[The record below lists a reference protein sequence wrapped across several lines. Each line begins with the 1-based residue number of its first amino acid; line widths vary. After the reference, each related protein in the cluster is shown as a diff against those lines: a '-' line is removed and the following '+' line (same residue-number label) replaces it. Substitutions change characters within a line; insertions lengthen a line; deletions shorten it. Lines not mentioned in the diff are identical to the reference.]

1 MKTEEIISSNNNT
14 NTSKQDINN
23 IENINCFSEL
33 FDGYNHDNEL
43 DEDTIIYSK
52 LYFNKQEKNK
62 DEYKSKPTIENQSI
76 SNDSKDTKN
85 KILNIKRNRSKQK
98 NNISD
103 NDNFNENKNQIK
115 NVIKSDLIY
124 NSLPQK
130 ITNNEITKNKDEGN
144 MLESVKSK
152 IFQALPKIFGL
163 EKIGDNIFIESL
175 KTKKWKDFEELKKE
189 LVEIKEKNKEAFDL
203 LEETPWKTFENVF
216 TKINKK
222 GFKYNVDKETINK
235 FIKLIKFFSS
245 EKAPNKINEENYQNL
260 DVIFNN
266 NENEN
271 ENSCDKLDSND
282 LYTHK
287 KNVKKKNEAS
297 KKNNKKIYSNETSTK
312 TDTKN
317 QSKYKTIQK
326 MNRKD
331 NLYYVLKFALI
342 DSFLINFNDI
352 NKSKRQSI
360 KKRLSKSEEINFM
373 NNDFTDIVEK
383 YKLSDK
389 IKNNKVKDLIKL
401 PKKEFLRRMVSD
413 GNFFTEDEKKQK
425 NNYENSKCRNLAY
438 ELFETNNL
446 EGLILLTKLIKL
458 DKQKDK
464 ENNDKIYIKILNAK
478 KFEIAINLLKGYE
491 DFKLDLFSNEKDEI
505 NNRINNMWI
514 IANFP
519 IKYLKN
525 RKKGRKNIRKKG

>member
-1 MKTEEIISSNNNT
+1 MEKEKSISSNNNT

-23 IENINCFSEL
+23 IENTNYLDL
-33 FDGYNHDNEL
+33 FDDFNRYNEL
-43 DEDTIIYSK
+43 DEDSIMSSK
-52 LYFNKQEKNK
+52 LYFNKQEKNN
-62 DEYKSKPTIENQSI
+62 DEYKSKPTIEKQSI
-76 SNDSKDTKN
+76 SNDSKDIKN
-85 KILNIKRNRSKQK
+85 KHLNIKRNRSKQK

-163 EKIGDNIFIESL
+163 EKIGDNIFIKSL

-203 LEETPWKTFENVF
+203 VKETPWKTFENVF
-216 TKINKK
+216 TKINKE
-222 GFKYNVDKETINK
+222 GFDYNVDKGTINK
-235 FIKLIKFFSS
+235 FIKLINFFSS
-245 EKAPNKINEENYQNL
+245 EKAPNTINEEKYQNL
-260 DVIFNN
+260 DVILNN
-266 NENEN
+266 NENED
-271 ENSCDKLDSND
+271 SCDKLDSND
-282 LYTHK
+282 LYPHK
-287 KNVKKKNEAS
+287 KNFKKKNEVS
-297 KKNNKKIYSNETSTK
+297 KKNNKQTYSNETSTK
-312 TDTKN
+312 TDTIN
-317 QSKYKTIQK
+317 QSKYKIIQK

-331 NLYYVLKFALI
+331 NLYYLLKFALI
-342 DSFLINFNDI
+342 DSFLQNFNDI

-401 PKKEFLRRMVSD
+401 PKKEFLKRMVSD

-491 DFKLDLFSNEKDEI
+491 DFKLDLFNNEKYEI
-505 NNRINNMWI
+505 NNRIINMWI

-519 IKYLKN
+519 IEYLEKN
-525 RKKGRKNIRKKG
+525 KPGSKKTEKKEK

>member
-1 MKTEEIISSNNNT
+1 MEKEQIISGDNNT

-23 IENINCFSEL
+23 IEKTNNLSEL
-33 FDGYNHDNEL
+33 FDYFNFNFNRYNEL
-43 DEDTIIYSK
+43 DEDSIMSSE
-52 LYFNKQEKNK
+52 LYINKQEKNK
-62 DEYKSKPTIENQSI
+62 DEYKSKPTIEKQSI
-76 SNDSKDTKN
+76 TNDSKDIKN
-85 KILNIKRNRSKQK
+85 KHLNIKRNRSKQK
-98 NNISD
+98 NNI
-103 NDNFNENKNQIK
+103 K
-115 NVIKSDLIY
+115 
-124 NSLPQK
+124 
-130 ITNNEITKNKDEGN
+130 
-144 MLESVKSK
+144 
-152 IFQALPKIFGL
+152 
-163 EKIGDNIFIESL
+163 SL

-413 GNFFTEDEKKQK
+413 GKFFTEDEKKQK

-446 EGLILLTKLIKL
+446 EG
-458 DKQKDK
+458 
-464 ENNDKIYIKILNAK
+464 
-478 KFEIAINLLKGYE
+478 
-491 DFKLDLFSNEKDEI
+491 
-505 NNRINNMWI
+505 
-514 IANFP
+514 
-519 IKYLKN
+519 
-525 RKKGRKNIRKKG
+525 

>member
-1 MKTEEIISSNNNT
+1 MEKEQIISGDNNT

-23 IENINCFSEL
+23 IEKTNNLSEL
-33 FDGYNHDNEL
+33 FDYFNFNFNRYNEL
-43 DEDTIIYSK
+43 DEDSIMSSE
-52 LYFNKQEKNK
+52 LYINKQEKNK
-62 DEYKSKPTIENQSI
+62 DEYKSKPTIEKQSI
-76 SNDSKDTKN
+76 TNDSKDIKN
-85 KILNIKRNRSKQK
+85 KHLNIKRNRSKQK
-98 NNISD
+98 NNI
-103 NDNFNENKNQIK
+103 K
-115 NVIKSDLIY
+115 
-124 NSLPQK
+124 
-130 ITNNEITKNKDEGN
+130 
-144 MLESVKSK
+144 
-152 IFQALPKIFGL
+152 
-163 EKIGDNIFIESL
+163 SL

-373 NNDFTDIVEK
+373 NNDFTDIVEE

-413 GNFFTEDEKKQK
+413 GKFFTEDEKKQK

-491 DFKLDLFSNEKDEI
+491 DFKLDLFSNEKYEI
-505 NNRINNMWI
+505 NNRIINMWI

-519 IKYLKN
+519 IEYLENNKSGS
-525 RKKGRKNIRKKG
+525 KKTEKKEK

>member
-1 MKTEEIISSNNNT
+1 MEKKQIIASNNDT
-14 NTSKQDINN
+14 NTSKQDIYN
-23 IENINCFSEL
+23 IENTSYLSDL
-33 FDGYNHDNEL
+33 FDDFIHDNES
-43 DEDTIIYSK
+43 DEDSIKSSE

-163 EKIGDNIFIESL
+163 EKIGDNIFIKSL
-175 KTKKWKDFEELKKE
+175 KDKEWKDFEELKKE

-203 LEETPWKTFENVF
+203 VKETPWKTFENVF
-216 TKINKK
+216 TKINKE
-222 GFKYNVDKETINK
+222 GFDYNVDKGTINK
-235 FIKLIKFFSS
+235 FIKLINFFSS
-245 EKAPNKINEENYQNL
+245 EKAPNTINEEKYQNL
-260 DVIFNN
+260 DVILNN
-266 NENEN
+266 NENED
-271 ENSCDKLDSND
+271 SCDKLDSND

-287 KNVKKKNEAS
+287 KNVKKKNEIS
-297 KKNNKKIYSNETSTK
+297 KKNNKQIYSNETSTK

-317 QSKYKTIQK
+317 QSKYKIIQK

-373 NNDFTDIVEK
+373 NNDFTDIVEE

-401 PKKEFLRRMVSD
+401 PKKEFLKRMVSD
-413 GNFFTEDEKKQK
+413 GKFFTEDEKKQK

-464 ENNDKIYIKILNAK
+464 EGNDKEYIKILNAK
-478 KFEIAINLLKGYE
+478 NFEITINLLKGYE
-491 DFKLDLFSNEKDEI
+491 DFKLDLFNNEKYEI
-505 NNRINNMWI
+505 NNRIINMWI

-519 IKYLKN
+519 IEYLENNKSGS
-525 RKKGRKNIRKKG
+525 KKTEKKEK

>member
-1 MKTEEIISSNNNT
+1 MEKEQIISGDNNT

-23 IENINCFSEL
+23 IEKTNNLSEL
-33 FDGYNHDNEL
+33 FDYFNFNFNRYNEL
-43 DEDTIIYSK
+43 DEDSIMSSE
-52 LYFNKQEKNK
+52 LYINKQEKNK
-62 DEYKSKPTIENQSI
+62 DEYKSKPTIEKQSI
-76 SNDSKDTKN
+76 TNDSKDIKN
-85 KILNIKRNRSKQK
+85 KHLNIKRNRSKQK
-98 NNISD
+98 NNI
-103 NDNFNENKNQIK
+103 K
-115 NVIKSDLIY
+115 
-124 NSLPQK
+124 
-130 ITNNEITKNKDEGN
+130 
-144 MLESVKSK
+144 
-152 IFQALPKIFGL
+152 
-163 EKIGDNIFIESL
+163 SL

-413 GNFFTEDEKKQK
+413 GKFFTEDEKKQK

-438 ELFETNNL
+438 ELFETNNF

-458 DKQKDK
+458 DKKKDK
-464 ENNDKIYIKILNAK
+464 KDNDKTYIKILNAK

-491 DFKLDLFSNEKDEI
+491 DFKLDLFSNEKYEI
-505 NNRINNMWI
+505 NNRII
-514 IANFP
+514 
-519 IKYLKN
+519 
-525 RKKGRKNIRKKG
+525 NI

>member
-1 MKTEEIISSNNNT
+1 MEKKQIIASNNDT
-14 NTSKQDINN
+14 NTSKQDIYN
-23 IENINCFSEL
+23 IENTSYLSDL
-33 FDGYNHDNEL
+33 FDDFIHDNES
-43 DEDTIIYSK
+43 DEDSIKSSE

-62 DEYKSKPTIENQSI
+62 DEYKSKPTIEKQSI
-76 SNDSKDTKN
+76 TNDSKDIKN
-85 KILNIKRNRSKQK
+85 KHLNIKRNRSKQK
-98 NNISD
+98 NNISN
-103 NDNFNENKNQIK
+103 NDNFNENTNQIK
-115 NVIKSDLIY
+115 NVIKSDLIN

-130 ITNNEITKNKDEGN
+130 ISNNEISKNKDEGN
-144 MLESVKSK
+144 ILELKTK

-163 EKIGDNIFIESL
+163 EKIDDNNFIKSL
-175 KTKKWKDFEELKKE
+175 KDKEWKDFEELKKE

-203 LEETPWKTFENVF
+203 VKETPWKTFENVF
-216 TKINKK
+216 TKINKE
-222 GFKYNVDKETINK
+222 GFDYNVDKGTINK

-282 LYTHK
+282 LYPHK
-287 KNVKKKNEAS
+287 KNFKKKNEVS
-297 KKNNKKIYSNETSTK
+297 KKNNKQTYSNETSTK
-312 TDTKN
+312 TDTKT
-317 QSKYKTIQK
+317 QSKYKIIQK

-331 NLYYVLKFALI
+331 NLYYLLKFALI
-342 DSFLINFNDI
+342 DSFLNNFNDI
-352 NKSKRQSI
+352 DKLVRQSI
-360 KKRLSKSEEINFM
+360 IKRLSKSQETDFM
-373 NNDFTDIVEK
+373 NNDFTDIVGGCGLGDE
-383 YKLSDK
+383 

-401 PKKEFLRRMVSD
+401 PKKEFLKRMVSD
-413 GNFFTEDEKKQK
+413 GKFFTEDEKKQK

-464 ENNDKIYIKILNAK
+464 EGNDKEYIKILNAK
-478 KFEIAINLLKGYE
+478 NFEIAINMLKRYE
-491 DFKLDLFSNEKDEI
+491 DFKLDLFNNEKYEI
-505 NNRINNMWI
+505 NNQINNMRI

-519 IKYLKN
+519 IEYLENNKPGT
-525 RKKGRKNIRKKG
+525 KKTEKKEK

>member
-163 EKIGDNIFIESL
+163 EKIGDNIFIKSL
-175 KTKKWKDFEELKKE
+175 KDKEWKDFEELKKE

-203 LEETPWKTFENVF
+203 VKETPWKTFENVF
-216 TKINKK
+216 TKINKE
-222 GFKYNVDKETINK
+222 GFDYNVDKGTINK
-235 FIKLIKFFSS
+235 FIKLINFFSS
-245 EKAPNKINEENYQNL
+245 EKAPNTINEEKYQNL
-260 DVIFNN
+260 DVILNN
-266 NENEN
+266 NENED
-271 ENSCDKLDSND
+271 SCDKLDSND

-317 QSKYKTIQK
+317 QSKYKIIQK

-331 NLYYVLKFALI
+331 NLYYLLKFALI
-342 DSFLINFNDI
+342 DSFLNNFNDI
-352 NKSKRQSI
+352 DKSIRQSI
-360 KKRLSKSEEINFM
+360 IKRLSKSQETDFM
-373 NNDFTDIVEK
+373 NNDFTDIVEE

-401 PKKEFLRRMVSD
+401 PKKEFLKRMVSD
-413 GNFFTEDEKKQK
+413 GKFFTEDEKKQK

-458 DKQKDK
+458 DKKKDK
-464 ENNDKIYIKILNAK
+464 EGNDKEYIKILNAK
-478 KFEIAINLLKGYE
+478 NFEIAINLLKGYE
-491 DFKLDLFSNEKDEI
+491 DFKLDLFSNEKYEI
-505 NNRINNMWI
+505 NNRIINMWI

-519 IKYLKN
+519 IEYLENNKSGS
-525 RKKGRKNIRKKG
+525 KKTEKKEK

>member
-1 MKTEEIISSNNNT
+1 MEKKQIIASNNDT
-14 NTSKQDINN
+14 NTSKQDIYN
-23 IENINCFSEL
+23 IENTSYLSDL
-33 FDGYNHDNEL
+33 FDDFIHDNES
-43 DEDTIIYSK
+43 DEDSIKSSE

-62 DEYKSKPTIENQSI
+62 NEYKSKPTIEKQSI
-76 SNDSKDTKN
+76 SNDSKDIKN
-85 KILNIKRNRSKQK
+85 KHLNIKRNRSKQK
-98 NNISD
+98 NNISN
-103 NDNFNENKNQIK
+103 NDNFNENTNQIK
-115 NVIKSDLIY
+115 NVIKSDLIN

-130 ITNNEITKNKDEGN
+130 ISNNEISKNKDEGN
-144 MLESVKSK
+144 MLELKTK

-163 EKIGDNIFIESL
+163 EKIDDNNFIESL
-175 KTKKWKDFEELKKE
+175 KTNKWKDFEELQEE

-216 TKINKK
+216 TKINKE
-222 GFKYNVDKETINK
+222 GFDYNVDKGTINK

-245 EKAPNKINEENYQNL
+245 EKAPNKINEENYENL
-260 DVIFNN
+260 EVILNN
-266 NENEN
+266 NEN
-271 ENSCDKLDSND
+271 ENSCDEFDSND

-287 KNVKKKNEAS
+287 KNVKKKKEIS
-297 KKNNKKIYSNETSTK
+297 KKNNKQIYSNETSTK
-312 TDTKN
+312 TDTIN
-317 QSKYKTIQK
+317 QSKYKIIQK

-331 NLYYVLKFALI
+331 NLYYILKFSLI

-360 KKRLSKSEEINFM
+360 IKRLSKSQETDFM
-373 NNDFTDIVEK
+373 DNDFTDIVEE

-401 PKKEFLRRMVSD
+401 PKKEFLKRMVSD

-446 EGLILLTKLIKL
+446 EGLIFLTKLIKL

-491 DFKLDLFSNEKDEI
+491 DFKLDLFNNEKYEI
-505 NNRINNMWI
+505 NNRIINMWI

-519 IKYLKN
+519 IEYLENNKSGS
-525 RKKGRKNIRKKG
+525 KKTEKKEK

>member
-1 MKTEEIISSNNNT
+1 MEKEKSISSNNNT

-23 IENINCFSEL
+23 IEKANNLSEL
-33 FDGYNHDNEL
+33 FDYFNFNFNRYNEL

-163 EKIGDNIFIESL
+163 EKIGDNIFIKSL
-175 KTKKWKDFEELKKE
+175 KDKEWKDFEELKKE

-245 EKAPNKINEENYQNL
+245 EKLN
-260 DVIFNN
+260 F
-266 NENEN
+266 
-271 ENSCDKLDSND
+271 SR
-282 LYTHK
+282 
-287 KNVKKKNEAS
+287 VKKLQIKLM
-297 KKNNKKIYSNETSTK
+297 KKI
-312 TDTKN
+312 
-317 QSKYKTIQK
+317 
-326 MNRKD
+326 
-331 NLYYVLKFALI
+331 
-342 DSFLINFNDI
+342 
-352 NKSKRQSI
+352 
-360 KKRLSKSEEINFM
+360 
-373 NNDFTDIVEK
+373 
-383 YKLSDK
+383 
-389 IKNNKVKDLIKL
+389 
-401 PKKEFLRRMVSD
+401 
-413 GNFFTEDEKKQK
+413 
-425 NNYENSKCRNLAY
+425 
-438 ELFETNNL
+438 
-446 EGLILLTKLIKL
+446 
-458 DKQKDK
+458 
-464 ENNDKIYIKILNAK
+464 IKI
-478 KFEIAINLLKGYE
+478 
-491 DFKLDLFSNEKDEI
+491 
-505 NNRINNMWI
+505 
-514 IANFP
+514 
-519 IKYLKN
+519 
-525 RKKGRKNIRKKG
+525 